1 MAKSKSK
8 NKKKKFKK
16 SNVINNINAKD
27 LQQFT
32 RLKVREQMQ
41 AEIQQSKR
49 EITEAVFQDIFVNL
63 LGIPLLTLRNRGY
76 GKKRLEEF
84 YKEMMTIFADY
95 HVQWL
100 SSEDMAKAILD
111 ETGFDLL
118 AHKQEFIEWL
128 KSINLTE
135 QAHVYSSK

>member
-16 SNVINNINAKD
+16 SNVINNINTKD

-63 LGIPLLTLRNRGY
+63 LGIPLLTLRNRGW

-84 YKEMMTIFADY
+84 YKEMMTIFVDY

>member
-41 AEIQQSKR
+41 AEIQ
-49 EITEAVFQDIFVNL
+49 
-63 LGIPLLTLRNRGY
+63 
-76 GKKRLEEF
+76 
-84 YKEMMTIFADY
+84 
-95 HVQWL
+95 
-100 SSEDMAKAILD
+100 
-111 ETGFDLL
+111 
-118 AHKQEFIEWL
+118 
-128 KSINLTE
+128 
-135 QAHVYSSK
+135 

>member
-8 NKKKKFKK
+8 DKKKKFKK

-27 LQQFT
+27 LKQFT

-41 AEIQQSKR
+41 TEIQQSKR

-63 LGIPLLTLRNRGY
+63 LGIPLLTLRNRGW

-84 YKEMMTIFADY
+84 YQEMMTIFADY

-118 AHKQEFIEWL
+118 AQKQEFIEWL
-128 KSINLTE
+128 RSINLTE

>member
-16 SNVINNINAKD
+16 SNVINNINTKD

-63 LGIPLLTLRNRGY
+63 LGIPLLTLRNRGW

-135 QAHVYSSK
+135 QAHVYSSE

>member
-1 MAKSKSK
+1 MAKSKIK

-41 AEIQQSKR
+41 AGIQQSKR

-63 LGIPLLTLRNRGY
+63 LGIPLLTLRNRGW

-84 YKEMMTIFADY
+84 YKEMMTIFTDY

-128 KSINLTE
+128 RSINLTE

>member
-135 QAHVYSSK
+135 QVHVYSSK